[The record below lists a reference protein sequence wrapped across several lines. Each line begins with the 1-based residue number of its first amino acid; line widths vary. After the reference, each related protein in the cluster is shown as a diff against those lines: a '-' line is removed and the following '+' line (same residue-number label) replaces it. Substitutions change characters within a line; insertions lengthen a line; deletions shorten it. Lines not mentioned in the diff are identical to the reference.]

1 MKKIFAVKKKV
12 FAVKKIF
19 CYLKHFFIRQKFGI
33 IKRFWLN
40 LIILKKFVIMT
51 GILNH
56 QIVDFTEKKTSKD
69 FKKTLL
75 VFFLPI
81 MLQYL

>member
-1 MKKIFAVKKKV
+1 MA
-12 FAVKKIF
+12 
-19 CYLKHFFIRQKFGI
+19 
-33 IKRFWLN
+33 
-40 LIILKKFVIMT
+40 

-69 FKKTLL
+69 LKKTLL

-81 MLQYL
+81 MLQNL